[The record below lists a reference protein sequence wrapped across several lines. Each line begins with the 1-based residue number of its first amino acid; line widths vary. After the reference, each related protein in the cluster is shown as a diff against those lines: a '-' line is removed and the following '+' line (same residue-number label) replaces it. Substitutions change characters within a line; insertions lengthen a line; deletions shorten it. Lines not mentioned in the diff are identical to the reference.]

1 MAEGWSGP
9 LEKVDPFRFTIP
21 RSYKPQMRTSG
32 LIFIG
37 ESMIPQLRQDHAPE
51 QVANVATMPGIVGM
65 SMAMPDI
72 HRGYGFPIGGVAAFD
87 YDAGVISPGGIGYD
101 INCGVRLIR
110 TDLLEAD
117 VRPRLRALTDACFKN
132 VPSGVGEGGL
142 VKVSRQELARLATAG
157 VAWAVEE
164 GLAWPGDPET
174 HQGEGHLKD
183 ADFGRVGE
191 GAVTRGK

>member
-72 HRGYGFPIGGVAAFD
+72 HWGYGFPIGGVAAFD
-87 YDAGVISPGGIGYD
+87 YDTGVLSPGGIGYD
-101 INCGVRLIR
+101 INCGVRLI
-110 TDLLEAD
+110 AAA
-117 VRPRLRALTDACFKN
+117 VPAHSRAPPAACLKN

-142 VKVSRQELARLATAG
+142 AKVSRQALSRLATDG
-157 VAWAVEE
+157 VEWAVAK
-164 GLAWPGDPET
+164 G
-174 HQGEGHLKD
+174 
-183 ADFGRVGE
+183 
-191 GAVTRGK
+191 